1 MKSPAL
7 VCIGVAALSGAS
19 CSLVTV
25 PVKVAGG
32 IVETTVETTGKVI
45 TAPFKAIGRDDKESP
60 KPGGNAQ
67 AAQPESTPAPA
78 NGEGQPAE

>member
-1 MKSPAL
+1 MKTPAL
-7 VCIGVAALSGAS
+7 ACIGITALSGAS

-45 TAPFKAIGRDDKESP
+45 TAPFKAIGGDDKKTPAPS
-60 KPGGNAQ
+60 GSGQ
-67 AAQPESTPAPA
+67 ASQPESTPPPA
-78 NGEGQPAE
+78 NGEESEE

>member
-7 VCIGVAALSGAS
+7 ACIGIAALSGAS

-45 TAPFKAIGRDDKESP
+45 TAPFKAIGGDDK
-60 KPGGNAQ
+60 KPQ
-67 AAQPESTPAPA
+67 APSGSRQASQPESTPPPA
-78 NGEGQPAE
+78 NAGESEE